1 LLYLRVLM
9 EAYKLLFLNIRK
21 RGEENEVVI
30 HLIANSGNEKTCRC
44 MEKGSPSEI

>member
-1 LLYLRVLM
+1 LLYPKVLM

-21 RGEENEVVI
+21 RIEKNEVI
-30 HLIANSGNEKTCRC
+30 THLIGNSGNEKTCRC